1 MLKQSSIFADESG
14 GGPLI
19 SRRSLDHHSEFDITA
34 MIDLV
39 FMMNIYFLV
48 TTITAALADIN
59 LPAATH
65 VQPADRE
72 ASVVVTILAATD
84 HPTGGILIGDDTDA
98 EPITNPDV
106 QQREVLQAV
115 EEGVRA
121 QINSVIIR
129 AEKDV
134 PLRDVM
140 RVARVAASIEGV
152 QLKVSVMEKE

>member
-1 MLKQSSIFADESG
+1 MFKSTSLLSDDED
-14 GGPLI
+14 GGPI
-19 SRRSLDHHSEFDITA
+19 VSRGSLEHHSEFDITA

-65 VQPADRE
+65 CSPADLE
-72 ASVVVTILAATD
+72 DSVVITILASGER
-84 HPTGGILIGDDTDA
+84 PGGILIGDDTEA
-98 EPITNPDV
+98 EPIGDAET
-106 QQREVLQAV
+106 QQREVQRAV

-121 QINSVIIR
+121 QLNSVIVR

-134 PLRDVM
+134 PLREVM
-140 RVARVAASIEGV
+140 RVARVAAAIEGV
-152 QLKVSVMEKE
+152 TLKVSVMEKE

>member
-1 MLKQSSIFADESG
+1 MKTTSLLADDSD
-14 GGPLI
+14 GGPI
-19 SRRSLDHHSEFDITA
+19 VSRGSLDHHSEFDITA

-48 TTITAALADIN
+48 TTITASLADIN

-65 VQPADRE
+65 CSPADLE
-72 ASVVVTILAATD
+72 DSVVITILAGTD
-84 HPTGGILIGDDTDA
+84 RPTGGILIGDDTDG
-98 EPITNPDV
+98 EPIVDAET
-106 QQREVLQAV
+106 QQREVLRAV
-115 EEGVRA
+115 EEGVRT
-121 QINSVIIR
+121 QLNSVIVR

-152 QLKVSVMEKE
+152 ELKVSVMEKE

>member
-1 MLKQSSIFADESG
+1 MKRMNLLSDDED

-19 SRRSLDHHSEFDITA
+19 ARGSLDHHSEFDITA

-59 LPAATH
+59 LPAASH
-65 VQPADRE
+65 CSPADLE
-72 ASVVVTILAATD
+72 ESVVITILAATD
-84 HPTGGILIGDDTDA
+84 RPMGGILIGDDTDG
-98 EPITNPDV
+98 EPIADAET
-106 QQREVLQAV
+106 QQREVLRAV
-115 EEGVRA
+115 EEGVRT
-121 QINSVIIR
+121 QINSVIVR

-134 PLRDVM
+134 PLREVM

>member
-1 MLKQSSIFADESG
+1 MKTQSLLADDED
-14 GGPLI
+14 GGPLV
-19 SRRSLDHHSEFDITA
+19 SRGSLDHHSEFDITA

-65 VQPADRE
+65 CSPADLE
-72 ASVVVTILAATD
+72 DSVVITILASTD
-84 HPTGGILIGDDTDA
+84 GAAGGLLVGDEPDADPITDA
-98 EPITNPDV
+98 DI
-106 QQREVLQAV
+106 QQREVLRAV

-121 QINSVIIR
+121 QMNSVIVR

-134 PLRDVM
+134 PLREVM

-152 QLKVSVMEKE
+152 ELKVSVMEKE